1 MSLVL
6 TKGEALE
13 VLDRKVIANAN
24 ICEILVSLQ
33 LEELEAKLRRQLN
46 HLKLRKNIRLKDP
59 KVFLLRPDLDPVI
72 VIRAE
77 RRRSKDI
84 LGEVVIRANG
94 ATYFFLGSYVQ
105 SFDPEPRWRSRQ
117 PAVCMVEQVVNAV
130 RADDPLNERML
141 NAISTFDVSAAVGA
155 LAVASLY
162 TLHPRVGMRE
172 QIRRREGGVRD
183 M

>member
-13 VLDRKVIANAN
+13 VLDRNVTANAN

-33 LEELEAKLRRQLN
+33 LEEILEKLRRQVARM
-46 HLKLRKNIRLKDP
+46 KLRTSIRLKDP
-59 KVFLLRPDLDPVI
+59 KVFRIRPDLDPVI

-77 RRRSKDI
+77 GRESGDI
-84 LGEVVIRANG
+84 LGEIVIRANG

-105 SFDPEPRWRSRQ
+105 SFDPKPRWRSRQ

-141 NAISTFDVSAAVGA
+141 HAISTFDVSAAVGA

-162 TLHPRVGMRE
+162 TLHRRVGMGEQFEPRE
-172 QIRRREGGVRD
+172 AGFRD